1 MSALCEP
8 CWKCNLQFAANWFK
22 VLLLTPSFW
31 SKHCTQILLHFNSLH
46 DMSRP
51 GSPGYYREWRL
62 KWKREPTGGK
72 SRPAWAY
79 WFTSGPRGVIER
91 QVWRRIS
98 KSLRTEDGRCGEEN
112 VVGGQR
118 GEGGMTSRTLT
129 TYRACRIGNIVIEH
143 LLSWGI
149 RKGDITNLLCLRTSG
164 LHMRAPSNE
173 ETQEKRCGNGTNDMK
188 ACHRVTH
195 LALPIFEITTSTES
209 ADPCECKK
217 PSFPGETTFVEIHWQ
232 TNCSN
237 TLPVEIHVASCSS
250 QAVHF
255 FSCMLE
261 VESDMRSLPIRSG
274 FRHRHRSTVG
284 QDEKDFDVLW
294 GHPVCKHSEVMRTL

>member
-1 MSALCEP
+1 
-8 CWKCNLQFAANWFK
+8 
-22 VLLLTPSFW
+22 
-31 SKHCTQILLHFNSLH
+31 
-46 DMSRP
+46 
-51 GSPGYYREWRL
+51 
-62 KWKREPTGGK
+62 
-72 SRPAWAY
+72 
-79 WFTSGPRGVIER
+79 
-91 QVWRRIS
+91 
-98 KSLRTEDGRCGEEN
+98 
-112 VVGGQR
+112 
-118 GEGGMTSRTLT
+118 
-129 TYRACRIGNIVIEH
+129 
-143 LLSWGI
+143 
-149 RKGDITNLLCLRTSG
+149 
-164 LHMRAPSNE
+164 MRAPSNE

-217 PSFPGETTFVEIHWQ
+217 PSFPGETTFVEIH
-232 TNCSN
+232 
-237 TLPVEIHVASCSS
+237 VASCSSS